1 MTTIVSAFISNVNKR
16 SDRDIKKYY
25 ELGKYLLLSSTPK
38 IIFVDEIMFQ
48 MIQNT
53 DYNKEN
59 TNIIKIKKET
69 SYLYNY
75 LHLITK
81 FALDTDNQNKDS
93 LEYMFTMCNKTEFMR
108 QAIEL
113 NTFTNDHFIW
123 IDFGI
128 KHIFKCSDN
137 EFIEKI
143 NHLQSKKYD
152 KIRIASIWNLDN
164 LFNIY
169 NIDLYK
175 SIAWYFAGGVFG
187 GHAKTLTQFADL
199 MKEKCI
205 EIITTK
211 NTIMWEVNIW
221 YLIYNENKE
230 LFDTYYGNHDNTIID
245 KF

>member
-16 SDRDIKKYY
+16 CDRDIKKYY

-38 IIFVDEIMFQ
+38 IIFVDETMFQ

-59 TNIIKIKKET
+59 TNIIKIKKENV
-69 SYLYNY
+69 YLYDY

-81 FALDTDNQNKDS
+81 FELDTDNENKDS
-93 LEYMFTMCNKTEFMR
+93 LEYMFAMCNKTEFMR

-113 NTFTNDHFIW
+113 NSFKSDQFIW
-123 IDFGI
+123 VDFGI

-143 NHLQSKKYD
+143 NCLHFIKKYD

-164 LFNIY
+164 LY
-169 NIDLYK
+169 NINLYK
-175 SIAWYFAGGVFG
+175 NIAWYFAGGIFG
-187 GHAKTLTQFADL
+187 GDINSLNQFANL

-230 LFDTYYGNHDNTIID
+230 LFDSYYGNHDNTIID
-245 KF
+245 NY